1 VFHRA
6 IDVVKQRM
14 AAYSGNKF
22 TLMLRA
28 LLFEKIQT
36 LSMSSVQKKST
47 GDLMGR
53 INNDVAAVQT
63 FITGHLPTYFSQLF
77 SFILALV
84 LLLWLNPLMC
94 LFVFIPLPMTV
105 YIISKFWGTVRKR
118 NIHAWMVTNRTNRHL
133 QDILNGIRVVKS
145 YGREEYEI
153 ERFEQ
158 FTERQAAQDE
168 SNAKLFDTVVPL
180 LGFAVRF
187 GSYLILFY
195 GNYMVFKGGMEIGDL
210 HQFNSYAN
218 IIYGPLMYI
227 TFIPRNISNFLTSLG
242 KVLEIL
248 EEEPEVADI
257 SMPIDIRVE
266 GDISFKKRPDEKS
279 IAEWIRSTDSSLQAG
294 DVVKGAKFFAT
305 KPGLMKLYD
314 AWGEDNLR
322 VQPTT
327 PEETCFS
334 VTLQI
339 ETNEKEL
346 INFALMHAP
355 QIELIAPQDLR
366 DLIRARAAAIQSKYL
381 SSEEDKQG
389 ERYNSVLRG
398 DGILYASDRA
408 TRKRLEEKGKTHCVK
423 HLAIDVAVRDLS
435 VLFNDY
441 PNVRTIRFLN
451 QDKIDLSDISIFKA
465 LEELSLSVDVAKKV
479 TPRIINITQLA
490 NCPLLRRLDLS
501 GATFN
506 ETDFKKVCP
515 TWKKLDKLEIVGCEF
530 QNLDFLKGLPHLR
543 FLYIGGKHLQNI
555 DGLKDGKWLRHVVID
570 KHLYERFGASIKQ
583 GAYNKT
589 ISYKTP
595 RGAIHALWRKKD
607 LDPNA
612 NHKLN
617 R

>member
-1 VFHRA
+1 MPRSIPTELLVYFYLQKNGRKPRKTIAEHLGVHKTTISHA
-6 IDVVKQRM
+6 INKLKELGVQIDRKKGGLAIKSTAQDLNAEEAM
-14 AAYSGNKF
+14 ALIEGI
-22 TLMLRA
+22 
-28 LLFEKIQT
+28 LLSKL
-36 LSMSSVQKKST
+36 LSPKKSEELIQKVW
-47 GDLMGR
+47 GL
-53 INNDVAAVQT
+53 
-63 FITGHLPTYFSQLF
+63 LPKDQE
-77 SFILALV
+77 
-84 LLLWLNPLMC
+84 
-94 LFVFIPLPMTV
+94 
-105 YIISKFWGTVRKR
+105 
-118 NIHAWMVTNRTNRHL
+118 HAKPPH
-133 QDILNGIRVVKS
+133 IKS
-145 YGREEYEI
+145 YKTHRKSGECDTLLKHIKILYGARAEGITISFQLQAQKFMNEDALWVCDVLPLDIYFNDQRYYLLVMDQDNRLHAHRIDLI
-153 ERFEQ
+153 ESITKGNR
-158 FTERQAAQDE
+158 
-168 SNAKLFDTVVPL
+168 
-180 LGFAVRF
+180 
-187 GSYLILFY
+187 SY
-195 GNYMVFKGGMEIGDL
+195 KARP
-210 HQFNSYAN
+210 S
-218 IIYGPLMYI
+218 
-227 TFIPRNISNFLTSLG
+227 
-242 KVLEIL
+242 
-248 EEEPEVADI
+248 EEEIAD
-257 SMPIDIRVE
+257 
-266 GDISFKKRPDEKS
+266 
-279 IAEWIRSTDSSLQAG
+279 WIHSTDSSLQAG
-294 DVVKGAKFFAT
+294 DVVEGATFLAT

-441 PNVRTIRFLN
+441 SNVRTIRFLN

-479 TPRIINITQLA
+479 TPRINITQLA

-501 GATFN
+501 GTIFN

-515 TWKKLDKLEIVGCEF
+515 TWKNLDKLEILGCEF
-530 QNLDFLKGLPHLR
+530 QNLDFLKDLPHLR